1 MEAVAETITKE
12 AAQAYFDKGFNSWI
26 RSLKLTIEEIR
37 PGFVRMRMPVTDA
50 VRRSGGMVCGQA
62 IMALAD
68 TAMVF
73 ATASA
78 MGRFVP
84 MTSVNM
90 QTTFLRAAEGDE
102 MFCDV
107 EIVKRGKRLVY
118 GDMNIHMGNPK
129 VTASHVTTT
138 VMLL

>member
-1 MEAVAETITKE
+1 MDIITKE
-12 AAQAYFDKGFNSWI
+12 AAQAYFDAGFNSWI
-26 RSLKLTIEEIR
+26 KALKLTIDDIR

-73 ATASA
+73 ATASTA
-78 MGRFVP
+78 GRFIP

-90 QTTFLRAAEGDE
+90 QTTFLRAAEGEE

-118 GDMNIHMGNPK
+118 GDINIHMGDPEI
-129 VTASHVTTT
+129 VASHITTS